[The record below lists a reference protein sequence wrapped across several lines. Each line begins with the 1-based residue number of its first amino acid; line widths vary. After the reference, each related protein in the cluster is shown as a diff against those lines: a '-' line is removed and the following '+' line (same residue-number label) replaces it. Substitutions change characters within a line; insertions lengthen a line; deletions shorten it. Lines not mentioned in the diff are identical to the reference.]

1 MNGRGACP
9 PPKEY
14 FEEDGEHGAWSK
26 EKKVF
31 TLCPL
36 PYALCGFVMSKI
48 VIIDYGMGN
57 LRNVQKG
64 FERIGFEAGV
74 TRSKKEIERAS
85 AVVLP
90 GVGAF
95 KDCMDNLEKLGL
107 IDLLLRS
114 IEKGKPYFGI
124 CLGLQILFS
133 ESEEF
138 GSQKGLNVIRG
149 KVVKFKPDQEH
160 KVPHMGWNAI
170 EKKMEIPFLQGIESG
185 DFFYFV
191 HSYYVI
197 PEDPRGISTLTE
209 YGIPFVSSI
218 NRENIFGTQFHPEK
232 SQQTGIRILENF
244 AKSI

>member
-1 MNGRGACP
+1 
-9 PPKEY
+9 
-14 FEEDGEHGAWSK
+14 
-26 EKKVF
+26 
-31 TLCPL
+31 
-36 PYALCGFVMSKI
+36 
-48 VIIDYGMGN
+48 
-57 LRNVQKG
+57 
-64 FERIGFEAGV
+64 V
-74 TRSKKEIERAS
+74 TRNKKEIERAS
-85 AVVLP
+85 AIVLP

-95 KDCMDNLEKLGL
+95 KDCMENLEKFGL
-107 IDLLLRS
+107 IEPLLRS
-114 IEKGKPYFGI
+114 IEKGKPYLGI

-138 GSQKGLNVIRG
+138 GFQKGLGLIRG

-197 PEDPRGISTLTE
+197 PEKPQWMSTLTD

-218 NRENIFGTQFHPEK
+218 WKENLFATQFHPEK
-232 SQQTGIRILENF
+232 SQQKGLRILENF
-244 AKSI
+244 ARAI

>member
-1 MNGRGACP
+1 MAP
-9 PPKEY
+9 
-14 FEEDGEHGAWSK
+14 
-26 EKKVF
+26 
-31 TLCPL
+31 
-36 PYALCGFVMSKI
+36 KI

-64 FERIGFEAGV
+64 FEWIGFEASV
-74 TRSKKEIERAS
+74 TRNKKEIERAS
-85 AVVLP
+85 AIVLP

-95 KDCMDNLEKLGL
+95 KDCMDNLEKFGL
-107 IDLLLRS
+107 IEPLLRS
-114 IEKGKPYFGI
+114 IQKGKPYLGI

-138 GSQKGLNVIRG
+138 GFQKGLDLIKG

-160 KVPHMGWNAI
+160 KVPHMGWNGI
-170 EKKMEIPFLQGIESG
+170 EKKMEIPFLRGIESG

-197 PEDPRGISTLTE
+197 PEEPRWVSTLTN

-218 NRENIFGTQFHPEK
+218 LKENLFATQFHPEK
-232 SQQTGIRILENF
+232 SQQKGLRILENF
-244 AKSI
+244 AKAL